1 MKLSEVL
8 DESAVVLPLEVQDK
22 WAVIELLVDRLVASG
37 QVEAS
42 LRQRVLD
49 ALVERERSAST
60 GMENGVAIPHTHTVA
75 EIGETAVALG
85 IAPEGLD
92 FEAIDRRQTHLVILL
107 VNPANRTSE
116 HIRTL
121 GEIARLL
128 SSGEL
133 RSGLVGAE
141 SVEEALAVIRAA
153 EVAAA

>member
-1 MKLSEVL
+1 MLRAAGYRDHRRKLFVTRDLTAE
-8 DESAVVLPLEVQDK
+8 LPPGGDFG
-22 WAVIELLVDRLVASG
+22 WW
-37 QVEAS
+37 
-42 LRQRVLD
+42 
-49 ALVERERSAST
+49 
-60 GMENGVAIPHTHTVA
+60 TVA

-85 IAPEGLD
+85 IAPDGLD

-128 SSGEL
+128 SSGAL